1 MNELLSKTLQTRL
14 DQLRDFHQRITSFSH
29 SPEIVAAEI
38 EDEIGQLRPIDPIQ
52 TIHIPEVPVTK
63 LSFPKKES
71 RRNPPVIRVAEHDDG
86 LFLLP
91 YARKFRE
98 VFMDR
103 FEKRITPLKHLM
115 GRLRE
120 LECCYHQEEEVAH
133 IDTTEE
139 EGKKEKE
146 NPFLCDYRFFKCL
159 YTTIPDNTK
168 LGRILTEI
176 GLIIAECE
184 IENGRIVDHL
194 SVLKNRGSTGLELGE
209 ALAQYQELA
218 DLCDNMFV
226 SSIAS
231 WASLST
237 FVSIQAKSLEK
248 EMLSESGSGSE
259 IHLEC
264 FVTFQSFIKEISF
277 GFAGSPTAM
286 QEKALFYAY
295 LGLQSFLSK
304 RRHPKDF
311 FRLNNFAQVGAGKT
325 YTTPIFLKMF
335 TEIIA
340 KAESERGKIVP
351 GIITLYLTEAN
362 LVENVIKS
370 MIEIGVPEEKLHHVR
385 IKNLSSLKLQ
395 DGDCVVLSRHEVGL
409 KKKQDIIQSLE
420 ILVRRGF
427 HFMIV
432 ADESSFMKNG
442 ESGISSA
449 METLYGYLK
458 KKRVLRV
465 DYRLSATPVNNDTG
479 DFLYLLSTNQINVG
493 AFLYAYPKIAHHM
506 QSVLSAF
513 QDRIYDRNSLTLHRL
528 LNLLRTSSSRTGVLI
543 DFNLLETSK
552 DGSSR
557 VDDADKNPTEKA
569 MHELIYTD
577 CAGAVLA
584 CYYHAAFNAG
594 LFPITP
600 WLGQNRDGKE
610 IQATLVDIM
619 AKLGVGHTRIIQPIE
634 EPVRPL
640 IGLEKPLV
648 HPGSRDLD
656 TLIPCLLLLKSM
668 TSALTYDRALN
679 AEEEVHFQMNAKQLQ
694 PNLLEAVTN
703 LEVLEKIRQFLNL
716 TMFVNMVR
724 KVRSY
729 NRTWWVVKKEVE
741 GECRKL
747 RMEFLATYAFMHGV
761 PLIPKQEEV
770 TRKVHKGFQIVEETE
785 SHAYLAARLDQKA
798 ALIGILEEL
807 SEGEILGNR
816 LIEELAQFFAPVRY
830 FELLNL
836 LENRSQDHLRGR
848 IEQEEEEI
856 EKKRAMILETLGV
869 ALGLRQGKQTFN
881 ELVEHFKN
889 DLNKIGTEEDELI
902 HFRPSI
908 LAKYP
913 IFLSETLAILQDEAK
928 GRIGLEA
935 QRFNEVIHD
944 IGSEHVD
951 LAQALAE
958 YGIIFKA
965 SESLNFPLVLRFA
978 DRILHRLAV
987 LLAEGGINLKIEKG
1001 DLDRIRLLI
1010 SRCAGFENY
1019 ARRMSKLTRSHQVQ
1033 LLISCRYRFSQQSLL
1048 SATKA
1053 EFSVTGKT
1061 EKSERYRLL
1070 ESFDRL
1076 GENMGRTLVATTKS
1090 ILKGFNLF
1098 YTQYGFMSE
1107 GLDNAEVRMQMAGRL
1122 RPLFP
1127 QHYKEIAA
1135 MEEVLNKTQ
1144 PDAPVLRHLSRLGE
1158 NVKIFDIISPQ
1169 MISGFPDIQNGK
1181 AYMLNTFLFSQTHQ
1195 RAFPGLFTD
1204 REVFHFVDTRP
1215 IFNAKT
1221 VEGFCKKAIEEAVVQ
1236 YSIWLKD
1243 AKEVSVSLLIES
1255 LEREIEDVAEK
1266 NMKLSSYFDML
1277 VAE

>member
-1 MNELLSKTLQTRL
+1 MNELLSKALQTRL
-14 DQLRDFHQRITSFSH
+14 DQLRDFYQRVASFSH
-29 SPEIVAAEI
+29 SPEIVAEEI
-38 EDEIGQLRPIDPIQ
+38 EDEIGQFRPIDPIQ
-52 TIHIPEVPVTK
+52 TIHVPEVPGIK
-63 LSFPKKES
+63 ISFPKKVS
-71 RRNPPVIRVAEHDDG
+71 RRNPPLIKAASHDDG

-91 YARKFRE
+91 YTQAFRE
-98 VFMDR
+98 AYVTR
-103 FEKRITPLKHLM
+103 FGNLISPLKTLM
-115 GRLRE
+115 ERLRDLE
-120 LECCYHQEEEVAH
+120 LSYHKAANESSTVAP
-133 IDTTEE
+133 EK
-139 EGKKEKE
+139 GKVEKE
-146 NPFLCDYRFFKCL
+146 ENPLLRDVRFFRCL

-176 GLIIAECE
+176 GTILSANPV
-184 IENGRIVDHL
+184 ENGKIVDLL
-194 SVLKNRGSTGLELGE
+194 SALKDRKITGPDLGE
-209 ALAQYQELA
+209 ALVQYQKLA
-218 DLCDNMFV
+218 ALCDNMFV

-231 WASLST
+231 WAALST
-237 FVSIQAKSLEK
+237 FVSIQAKALEK
-248 EMLSESGSGSE
+248 EMLRESGQE
-259 IHLEC
+259 IYRDR
-264 FVTFQSFIKEISF
+264 FVAFKRFIKEIAD
-277 GFAGSPTAM
+277 GFSGSPTAM

-295 LGLQSFLSK
+295 LSMQSFLSRK
-304 RRHPKDF
+304 RHPKDF
-311 FRLNNFAQVGAGKT
+311 YRLNNFAQVGAGKT

-335 TEIIA
+335 AELIG
-340 KAESERGKIVP
+340 KAESERGRHVP
-351 GIITLYLTEAN
+351 KIITLYLTEAN
-362 LVENVIKS
+362 LCENVIKS
-370 MIEIGVPEEKLHHVR
+370 MIEIGVPKEKLHHVR
-385 IKNLSSLKLQ
+385 IKDLPSLAVK
-395 DGDCVVLSRHEVGL
+395 DGDCIVLSRHEVGL
-409 KKKQDIIQSLE
+409 KKQEDITQSLE

-432 ADESSFMKNG
+432 ADESSFMKNS
-442 ESGISSA
+442 ESGISAA

-458 KKRVLRV
+458 KRRILRV

-479 DFLYLLSTNQINVG
+479 DFLYLLSSNQINVG
-493 AFLYAYPKIAHHM
+493 AFLLAYPDISRRM
-506 QSVLSAF
+506 QSVLTSL
-513 QDRIYDRNSLTLHRL
+513 QDRIHSRNSLTLHRL
-528 LNLLRTSSSRTGVLI
+528 LNLLNTSGSRTGVLI
-543 DFNLLETSK
+543 DFNRIETSK
-552 DGSSR
+552 NGSTK
-557 VDDADKNPTEKA
+557 VNEVNEKPTAKA

-577 CAGAVLA
+577 CAGAVLG
-584 CYYHAAFNAG
+584 CYYHAVFHAG
-594 LFPITP
+594 LFPIQP
-600 WLGQNRDGKE
+600 WLGESRDGKE

-619 AKLGVGHTRIIQPIE
+619 QKLGVGYTRIVQPTE
-634 EPVRPL
+634 ETIRPL

-656 TLIPCLLLLKSM
+656 ALIPCLLLLKAM

-679 AEEEVHFQMNAKQLQ
+679 AEEEVHFQINAKQLQ

-716 TMFVNMVR
+716 IMFVNLVR

-729 NRTWWVVKKEVE
+729 DRTWWVVREEVE
-741 GECRKL
+741 AECRKL
-747 RMEFLATYAFMHGV
+747 RMEFLATYAFMHGI

-785 SHAYLAARLDQKA
+785 SHAYLAARPDQKQ
-798 ALIGILEEL
+798 ALIGLLEDL
-807 SEGEILGNR
+807 SEGEILGNA

-836 LENRSQDHLRGR
+836 LEKRSQEHQRGR
-848 IEQEEEEI
+848 MEQDEEEI
-856 EKKRAMILETLGV
+856 EKKRAMIMETLGV
-869 ALGLRQGKQTFN
+869 ALGFKQGKQTFHD
-881 ELVEHFKN
+881 LVSLFKN
-889 DLNKIGTEEDELI
+889 DLDKIEMEEDQLI

-913 IFLSETLAILQDEAK
+913 ILLSTTLAVLQDSAK
-928 GRIGLEA
+928 GLIGLEA
-935 QRFNEVIHD
+935 QRFNEVLHD

-978 DRILHRLAV
+978 DRILHRLAT
-987 LLAEGGINLKIEKG
+987 LLAERDIKLKIEKG
-1001 DLDRIRLLI
+1001 DVERIRLVI

-1019 ARRMSKLTRSHQVQ
+1019 ARRMAELTRSHQVP
-1033 LLISCRYRFSQQSLL
+1033 LLISCRYRFSQQSLV
-1048 SATKA
+1048 SAADA

-1107 GLDNAEVRMQMAGRL
+1107 GMDNAEVRMQMAGRL

-1127 QHYKEIAA
+1127 QHYKEIAS
-1135 MEEVLNKTQ
+1135 MEAVLNRTR
-1144 PDAPVLRHLSRLGE
+1144 PDSPVLQHLSRLRE
-1158 NVKIFDIISPQ
+1158 NVKIFDIVSPQ

-1204 REVFHFVDTRP
+1204 QEVFHFVDTRP
-1215 IFNAKT
+1215 VFNAKT
-1221 VEGFCKKAIEEAVVQ
+1221 VEGFCKKSIEEAIEQ
-1236 YSIWLKD
+1236 YANWLKGE
-1243 AKEVSVSLLIES
+1243 KTISVSSFIEL
-1255 LEREIEDVAEK
+1255 LEREIQNVSEI
-1266 NMKLSSYFDML
+1266 NMRQSSYYDIL
-1277 VAE
+1277 AL